1 MIEKSRITDIFFDL
15 DHTLWDFE
23 KNWALTFEKIFTE
36 LNISIDLSLFLEY
49 YVPINHAQW
58 KRYRNN
64 EISQEVLRYNR
75 LAFTFKKINI
85 DFEHS
90 TVERISDLYIDYL
103 SSFPHL
109 FKGTFDLLDTL
120 KKRYTLHIITNGFE
134 SIQHRKI
141 EISGLKHYFDFV
153 FTADKIGQKKPH
165 PLIFETALQDT
176 QTKSENALMIGD
188 SWEADIDTP
197 LKMGFQAIHFNSHQE
212 EKHSHCWQVDQL
224 SDIHTFFK

>member
-1 MIEKSRITDIFFDL
+1 MIDKSLITDIFFDL

-23 KNWALTFEKIFTE
+23 KNSALTFEKIFTE
-36 LNISIDLSLFLEY
+36 LNISIDLPLFLEY
-49 YVPINHAQW
+49 YVPINHEQW

-64 EISQEVLRYNR
+64 EISQQDLRYNR
-75 LAFTFKKINI
+75 LALTFKKINMAF
-85 DFEHS
+85 DQA
-90 TVERISDLYIDYL
+90 TVNKISDLYVKYL
-103 SSFPHL
+103 SSFTNL
-109 FKGTFDLLDTL
+109 FKGTFDLLDM
-120 KKRYTLHIITNGFE
+120 KKKKYALHIITNGFE
-134 SIQHRKI
+134 SIQLQKI

-165 PLIFETALQDT
+165 PLIFKTALEDT

-188 SWEADIDTP
+188 SWEADINTP

-212 EKHSHCWQVDQL
+212 EKHSYCLQVNQL

>member
-23 KNWALTFEKIFTE
+23 KNSALTFEKIFTE

-90 TVERISDLYIDYL
+90 TVERISDLYIEYL

-165 PLIFETALQDT
+165 PFIFERALQDT

-188 SWEADIDTP
+188 SWEADIYTP

-212 EKHSHCWQVDQL
+212 KKHNNCWQVYQL